1 MSKRTCSFCGQTVA
15 DHKGPTGIRCPK
27 NTAYDFDFVELNQSE
42 GVIMSVSSTPAKN
55 SNSEDGASAIDA
67 EKMGKSPK
75 QSLDETLSALEEENE
90 KLLEELKLRELVETN
105 KSLKQ
110 KLKQTGSKPKQR
122 VDDDESSKFDLGLLR
137 KDKGLKQKITEKQKS
152 LVGKLLSSD
161 EDSDS
166 DADSEG
172 EAQLSQTLKSLN
184 YPKFKLK
191 KNKNISKSGSS
202 RKSSDKAIFH
212 VAWPH
217 EFAGSDDVEFMS
229 LSMPALV
236 RGENYII
243 HNVEPAE
250 YRDKRAEHLTQLMF
264 YSEQFIWS
272 DVLAFHKDVL
282 REIETGHASWNDNFD
297 FIKSRRLHQSHP
309 KFYCSAYNKGSCSK
323 KEAHKNTLGLLE
335 EHFCSSCWIKRKSV
349 MHHAAKD
356 CQNQKQARGRG
367 SDGNLQQDR
376 DFQGH
381 GRGRGTDGYAQ
392 NWQQDRR

>member
-1 MSKRTCSFCGQTVA
+1 MSKRTCSFCGQKVA
-15 DHKGPTGIRCPK
+15 DHKGPTGIRCPQ
-27 NTAYDFDFVELNQSE
+27 NTLYDFDFEADTHNQ
-42 GVIMSVSSTPAKN
+42 VTMSISSTPAK
-55 SNSEDGASAIDA
+55 SESGAMAIDP
-67 EKMGKSPK
+67 KKIIKTPK
-75 QSLDETLSALEEENE
+75 QSLDETLSALEQENE

-110 KLKQTGSKPKQR
+110 QIKQADVKAKKKN
-122 VDDDESSKFDLGLLR
+122 DDESSKFDIELLR
-137 KDKGLKQKITEKQKS
+137 KDKDLKHKISEKQKK
-152 LVGKLLSSD
+152 LVGKLLSSE

-166 DADSEG
+166 GTDSEG
-172 EAQLSQTLKSLN
+172 EAQFLQTLKSLS

-202 RKSSDKAIFH
+202 RKSSDKAIYH

-217 EFAGSDDVEFMS
+217 EFAGSDDIEFTS

-243 HNVEPAE
+243 HHVEPSE

-282 REIETGHASWNDNFD
+282 REIETGRASWNDNFD
-297 FIKSRRLHQSHP
+297 YIKSRRLHQSHS
-309 KFYCSAYNKGSCSK
+309 KYYCSAYNKGACGK
-323 KEAHKNTLGLLE
+323 KDAHKNTLGLLE
-335 EHFCSSCWIKRKSV
+335 EHFCSSCWIKRKTI
-349 MHHAAKD
+349 MHHPAKD
-356 CQNQKQARGRG
+356 CQKQ
-367 SDGNLQQDR
+367 S
-376 DFQGH
+376 
-381 GRGRGTDGYAQ
+381 RGRGTDGNFPQQDRDFVGQGRGRGADGFAQ